1 MVWMRVV
8 IKKQVQNNTVESLNI
23 VDIISD
29 IASNS
34 EGLISPEEIRW
45 KIDETISDIAV
56 YLPHEKIIVIKWSI
70 FEQKSEWEQRVIL
83 AHEIAHYKHN
93 EIRKKYWSSLM
104 IAEEI
109 LCDWF
114 ICRIGLKEDLQ
125 KFRQQYPAYGKAY
138 AELFEDYL
146 DLPKLSETSHKWLFY
161 KRAGLV

>member
-1 MVWMRVV
+1 MAWMRVV

-138 AELFEDYL
+138 ADLFEDYL

>member
-1 MVWMRVV
+1 MRVV

-114 ICRIGLKEDLQ
+114 ICRIGLKDDLQ
-125 KFRQQYPAYGKAY
+125 KFRQQYPAYGKTY
-138 AELFEDYL
+138 SDLFEDYL
-146 DLPKLSETSHKWLFY
+146 DLSKLSEASHKWLFY
-161 KRAGLV
+161 KRAGLL

>member
-1 MVWMRVV
+1 MVGSV
-8 IKKQVQNNTVESLNI
+8 NI
-23 VDIISD
+23 VEIISD
-29 IASNS
+29 IAANS
-34 EGLISPEEIRW
+34 EGLISAEEIRW
-45 KIDETISDIAV
+45 KIDETISDISV
-56 YLPHEKIIVIKWSI
+56 YLPYEKIIVIRLSV
-70 FEQKSEWEQRVIL
+70 FEQKPEWEQRVIL
-83 AHEIAHYKHN
+83 AHEIAHHKHN

-138 AELFEDYL
+138 ADLFEDFL
-146 DLPKLSETSHKWLFY
+146 DLPKLSESSHKWLFY

>member
-1 MVWMRVV
+1 M
-8 IKKQVQNNTVESLNI
+8 NI

-29 IASNS
+29 IAANS
-34 EGLISPEEIRW
+34 EGLISTEEIQW

-56 YLPHEKIIVIKWSI
+56 YLTDEKMIVIKWSV
-70 FEQKSEWEQRVIL
+70 FEQKPEWEQRVIL
-83 AHEIAHYKHN
+83 AHEIAHHKHD
-93 EIRKKYWSSLM
+93 EIRKKYCSSLM

-114 ICRIGLKEDLQ
+114 ICRMGFKDDLQ

-138 AELFEDYL
+138 SDLFEDYL